1 MAQQTE
7 DAGRAPRLTKEER
20 SWILYDVANSAFI
33 LIVVTTLMPIFFKG
47 VAAADLPG
55 NRSTALWGYTNSI
68 ASIFLAVLAP
78 ILGSFAD
85 YKGMKK
91 RLFLLFFGLGVIMT
105 FLFTTIG
112 EGMWQYGM
120 LITIIGLVGYS
131 GANLFYDS
139 FITDV
144 TTDERMDRI
153 STQGYAWGYV
163 GSIVPFAIA
172 FVFIL
177 MPGIIGGSQTLAT
190 RLAFVITGVWWFAFS
205 IPLIRNVQQSYFV
218 ERERHPIRGA
228 FRRLGK
234 TFSHIRSYRNAFLFL
249 IAYFFYIDGV
259 GTIIKMATSYG
270 TDIGMGQTE
279 LILVV
284 LAIQIIAFPFAL
296 IYGTLAKRYS
306 AKAMLFVG
314 ICVYVVVTVLG
325 FFLPDFQDRTFQR
338 IMFWAMAFLVGTSQ
352 GGIQALSR
360 SFFGTLIP
368 KSRSGEFYG
377 FYNIFGKFAAILGPF
392 LLGIASDITGESR
405 YGVLSIVVLFVI
417 GGVVLVF
424 VHRKPERVED
434 PAVTDV

>member
-1 MAQQTE
+1 MAQQT
-7 DAGRAPRLTKEER
+7 DATGRPARLTKEER
-20 SWILYDVANSAFI
+20 SWILYDVANSAFV

-47 VAAADLPG
+47 VAAVDLPG
-55 NRSTALWGYTNSI
+55 HRSTALWAYTNSI

-120 LITIIGLVGYS
+120 IITIIGLIGYS

-153 STQGYAWGYV
+153 STRGYAWGYV
-163 GSIVPFAIA
+163 GSIVPFAVA
-172 FVFIL
+172 FLFIL

-190 RLAFVITGVWWFAFS
+190 RLAFVITGIWWFAFS

-218 ERERHPIRGA
+218 EREPHPICGA

-234 TFSHIRSYRNAFLFL
+234 TFSHIRTYRNAFLFL

-279 LILVV
+279 LIQVV
-284 LAIQIIAFPFAL
+284 LAI
-296 IYGTLAKRYS
+296 
-306 AKAMLFVG
+306 
-314 ICVYVVVTVLG
+314 
-325 FFLPDFQDRTFQR
+325 
-338 IMFWAMAFLVGTSQ
+338 
-352 GGIQALSR
+352 
-360 SFFGTLIP
+360 
-368 KSRSGEFYG
+368 
-377 FYNIFGKFAAILGPF
+377 
-392 LLGIASDITGESR
+392 
-405 YGVLSIVVLFVI
+405 
-417 GGVVLVF
+417 
-424 VHRKPERVED
+424 
-434 PAVTDV
+434 

>member
-1 MAQQTE
+1 MA
-7 DAGRAPRLTKEER
+7 LSKEER

-91 RLFLLFFGLGVIMT
+91 RLFLGFFFVGVVMT
-105 FLFTTIG
+105 FLFTTIA
-112 EGMWQYGM
+112 EGMWPYAM
-120 LITIIGLVGYS
+120 AISIIGLIGYS

-139 FITDV
+139 FLTDV

-153 STQGYAWGYV
+153 STRGYAWGYV
-163 GSIVPFAIA
+163 GSIVPFALA
-172 FVFIL
+172 FIFIL
-177 MPGIIGGSQTLAT
+177 MPQLIGGSQTLAT
-190 RLAFVITGVWWFAFS
+190 RIAFVITGVWWFLFT
-205 IPLIRNVQQSYFV
+205 IPMMRNVRQSYFV
-218 ERERHPIRGA
+218 ERDSHPIRGA
-228 FRRLGK
+228 FRRLGT
-234 TFSHIRSYRNAFLFL
+234 TFTHIRSYRNAFLFL

-296 IYGTLAKRYS
+296 LYGTLAKRYS
-306 AKAMLFVG
+306 AKLMLLIG
-314 ICVYVVVTVLG
+314 IGVYLVVTVLG
-325 FFLPDFQDRTFQR
+325 FFLPAFRDPDFQR

-392 LLGIASDITGESR
+392 LLGIASDLTGESR
-405 YGVLSIVVLFVI
+405 FGVLSLIPLFVV
-417 GGVVLVF
+417 GGVVLLF
-424 VHRKPERVED
+424 VHRKPERIED
-434 PAVTDV
+434 PARLS

>member
-1 MAQQTE
+1 VAKQ
-7 DAGRAPRLTKEER
+7 RLTKEER

-85 YKGMKK
+85 TRGSKK
-91 RLFLLFFGLGVIMT
+91 RFFAVFLSLGLVMT

-112 EGMWQYGM
+112 EGMWQYAM
-120 LITIIGLVGYS
+120 LISIIGLVGYS

-139 FITDV
+139 FLTDI
-144 TTDERMDRI
+144 TTDERMDQI
-153 STQGYAWGYV
+153 STRGYAWGYI
-163 GSIVPFAIA
+163 GSIIPFAVA

-177 MPGIIGGSQTLAT
+177 MPEIIGGSTTLAT
-190 RLAFVITGVWWFAFS
+190 RLAFVITGVWWLGFS
-205 IPLIRNVQQSYFV
+205 IPMLKNVQQSYFV
-218 ERERHPIRGA
+218 ERAEHPIRDA
-228 FRRLGK
+228 FQRLGK

-249 IAYFFYIDGV
+249 IAYFFFIDGV

-284 LAIQIIAFPFAL
+284 LAIQVIAFPFAL

-325 FFLPDFQDRTFQR
+325 FFLPVFQDRTFQR
-338 IMFWAMAFLVGTSQ
+338 VMFWFMAFLVGTSQ

-368 KSRSGEFYG
+368 KARSGEFYG

-392 LLGIASDITGESR
+392 LLGIASDLTGESR
-405 YGVLSIVVLFVI
+405 YGVLSIVVLFVV
-417 GGVVLVF
+417 GGVVLMF
-424 VHRKPERVED
+424 VERKPERIVD
-434 PAVTDV
+434 PAVQEDI